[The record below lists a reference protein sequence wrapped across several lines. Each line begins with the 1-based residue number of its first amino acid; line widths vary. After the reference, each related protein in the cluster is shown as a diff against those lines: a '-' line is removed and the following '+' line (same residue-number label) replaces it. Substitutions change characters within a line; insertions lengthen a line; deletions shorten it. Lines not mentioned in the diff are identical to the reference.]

1 MEQSRHAEGL
11 TSVKVHHQPGGASS
25 FSIGGGYGGDDGTA
39 DRQRSRTGQHQAAG
53 AAGAAGAQREE
64 QKQAPVQA

>member
-1 MEQSRHAEGL
+1 MEQNRHAEGV
-11 TSVKVHHQPGGASS
+11 TSVKVHHPSGGASS

-39 DRQRSRTGQHQAAG
+39 DRQRSRTGQHQAVG
-53 AAGAAGAQREE
+53 AAAGAQREE